1 MQPTVPFVRPESNL
15 GLAHPYTVELIDGE
29 EREKVVPKRLHQRI
43 QRYLMYL
50 FKDLLQFGWEA
61 MSEQNVLTGKIMPD
75 GRREYVV
82 PDVIVAPTSAKYV
95 EGGLAEPPG
104 LAVEILSPGQTIGDM
119 FNRAQRLVN
128 LGAPLVWVIWP
139 ERRRVWE
146 FAEGSFEAHKAG
158 LRAAIQQRNSPVL
171 RAVRLMPGLLCACF
185 SKKVY
190 GEHLLVSSVFAQ
202 PPLVL
207 KDLWAS
213 IEGIE

>member
-1 MQPTVPFVRPESNL
+1 
-15 GLAHPYTVELIDGE
+15 
-29 EREKVVPKRLHQRI
+29 
-43 QRYLMYL
+43 
-50 FKDLLQFGWEA
+50 

-82 PDVIVAPTSAKYV
+82 PNVIVAPASAKYV
-95 EGGLAEPPG
+95 EGDLAEAPG

-128 LGAPLVWVIWP
+128 LGAPLVCAIWP

-146 FAEGSFEAHKAG
+146 FAEGTLEAQRTRR
-158 LRAAIQQRNSPVL
+158 RATSQQRNSPVL
-171 RAVRLMPGLLCACF
+171 RAVRLIPGLLCACF
-185 SKKVY
+185 SKEVY
-190 GEHLLVSSVFAQ
+190 SEQLLAGSVFAQ
-202 PPLVL
+202 SPLVL